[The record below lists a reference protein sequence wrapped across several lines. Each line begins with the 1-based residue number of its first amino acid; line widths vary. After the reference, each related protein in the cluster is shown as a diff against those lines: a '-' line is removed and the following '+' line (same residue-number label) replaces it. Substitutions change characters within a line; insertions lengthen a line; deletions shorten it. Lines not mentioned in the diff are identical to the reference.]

1 MNNKRIPRNPFLTH
15 TFITHIFTHHM
26 FKTCTTERVIMVF
39 REDVE
44 VLLTMESNVVE
55 HTKGAEI
62 GINKLVST
70 VSELRHLHT
79 DKLELS
85 YGS

>member
-1 MNNKRIPRNPFLTH
+1 MT
-15 TFITHIFTHHM
+15 
-26 FKTCTTERVIMVF
+26 F

-44 VLLTMESNVVE
+44 VLLTMRSHVVE

>member
-1 MNNKRIPRNPFLTH
+1 MT
-15 TFITHIFTHHM
+15 
-26 FKTCTTERVIMVF
+26 F

-44 VLLTMESNVVE
+44 VLLTMESNFVE

-79 DKLELS
+79 DKLDLS
-85 YGS
+85 YGFFKINQLLNASFFYFYGFAYISI

>member
-1 MNNKRIPRNPFLTH
+1 MT
-15 TFITHIFTHHM
+15 
-26 FKTCTTERVIMVF
+26 F